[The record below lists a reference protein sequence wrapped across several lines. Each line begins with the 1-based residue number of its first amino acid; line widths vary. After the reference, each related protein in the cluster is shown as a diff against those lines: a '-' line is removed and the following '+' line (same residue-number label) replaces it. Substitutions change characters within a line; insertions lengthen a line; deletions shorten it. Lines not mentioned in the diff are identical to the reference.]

1 MRCLRLAAFLA
12 TVFATTARA
21 EDPASPSPD
30 ETKPAETPW
39 QLVENVPMP
48 TMGGMQFW
56 ADELF
61 FHDWRIQRNALTG
74 HCRLLDGKNLRYAS
88 GTYEECLSRLD
99 QIKRARNLP
108 PMQGKAVILLH
119 GLADTR
125 LSMTLLGKYL
135 ELNGGYTVF
144 NVVYPSTRKSIGEHA
159 RSLANVIDNLDGVEE
174 INFVAHSMG
183 NIVIRH
189 YLADGSGAGAR
200 RRPDP
205 RIKRFVMLGPPNHG
219 SAIATRL
226 GEGKLYN
233 EVLGKPGQQ
242 LGREWVW
249 LEEELAVPACQFA
262 IIAGGL
268 GNQQGFNPLLPGDD
282 DGVVTVESTRLEGA
296 SDFAVVPALHAVLP
310 LDATVMKYTLSF
322 LRHGY
327 FVSADER
334 QQEERMN
341 DE

>member
-1 MRCLRLAAFLA
+1 MRCLRLIVVVAAL
-12 TVFATTARA
+12 FAAPVRA
-21 EDPASPSPD
+21 QE
-30 ETKPAETPW
+30 PAETPW

-61 FHDWRIQRNALTG
+61 FHDWRIQRNAFTG

-88 GTYEECLSRLD
+88 GPYEECLARLD
-99 QIKRARNLP
+99 QIKRARNLA
-108 PMQGKAVILLH
+108 PMRGKAVILLH

-144 NVVYPSTRKSIGEHA
+144 NVAYPSTRKPIGDHA
-159 RSLANVIDNLDGVEE
+159 RSLAGVIDNLHGIDQ

-189 YLADGSGAGAR
+189 YLAQESDAAGR
-200 RRPDP
+200 GRPDP
-205 RIKRFVMLGPPNHG
+205 RINRFVMLGPPNHG
-219 SAIATRL
+219 SAMATRL
-226 GEGKLYN
+226 SEGKLYGT
-233 EVLGKPGQQ
+233 VLGKPGQQ

-249 LEEELAVPACQFA
+249 LEEELAVPECEFG

-268 GNQQGFNPLLPGDD
+268 GNKQGFNPLLPGDD
-282 DGVVTVESTRLEGA
+282 DGLVALESTRLEGA
-296 SDFAVVPALHAVLP
+296 SDFAVVPALHPALP

-327 FVSADER
+327 FVSANER
-334 QQEERMN
+334 QRDERMN
-341 DE
+341 EK